1 MIDYIPEC
9 AFVTNPHVIAS
20 TITTNSARVTW
31 TPGGTE
37 TDWEVVCS
45 ANPVNDPSTLTAEMV
60 QNTPSLDLTNLTPN
74 TLYYV
79 YVRANCGS
87 SYSPWMMCQFRTGC
101 AALDVLPYSEDF
113 ESYTTGSSSN
123 HILPNCWDYI
133 NSGTSS
139 VGCPTINSGSTY
151 AHGKCLYFYSY
162 STSTYAD
169 QIAILPEINT
179 TALPMNTLRLT
190 FNARRYSTTTS
201 YVDYLEIGVIEN
213 STFVPIDT
221 ITFTSTTIMQ
231 NSRSASQMEIFRD

>member
-1 MIDYIPEC
+1 
-9 AFVTNPHVIAS
+9 
-20 TITTNSARVTW
+20 
-31 TPGGTE
+31 
-37 TDWEVVCS
+37 
-45 ANPVNDPSTLTAEMV
+45 
-60 QNTPSLDLTNLTPN
+60 
-74 TLYYV
+74 
-79 YVRANCGS
+79 
-87 SYSPWMMCQFRTGC
+87 MMCQFRTGC

-179 TALPMNTLRLT
+179 TALPMNTLRLA

-221 ITFTSTTIMQ
+221 ITFTSTTISRHHVDFDNYTGTSNRMAIRAPKPTGSYTYNYTYLDDITIEEIPQCANPVNLEVSSVSQ
-231 NSRSASQMEIFRD
+231 NDVTISWQPGDQEYEWTLSIYPAGSSISAGTTVTVNTDTFYTFTNL